1 MGYSMVTKK
10 SQKNQDQ
17 KFTKFERAR
26 LIGSRAL
33 QISEGAPF
41 LMKITKKELEKI
53 GYDCIEIAR
62 KEFEAGVL
70 PISIKRILPHMQD

>member
-1 MGYSMVTKK
+1 MVTKK
-10 SQKNQDQ
+10 SQKDQDQ

-41 LMKITKKELEKI
+41 LMKITKKELERL
-53 GYDCIEIAR
+53 GYDPIEIAR
-62 KEFEAGVL
+62 KEFNAGVL

>member
-1 MGYSMVTKK
+1 MGYPMVTKK
-10 SQKNQDQ
+10 SQKDQDQ

-53 GYDCIEIAR
+53 GYDPIEIAR
-62 KEFEAGVL
+62 KEFKAGVL